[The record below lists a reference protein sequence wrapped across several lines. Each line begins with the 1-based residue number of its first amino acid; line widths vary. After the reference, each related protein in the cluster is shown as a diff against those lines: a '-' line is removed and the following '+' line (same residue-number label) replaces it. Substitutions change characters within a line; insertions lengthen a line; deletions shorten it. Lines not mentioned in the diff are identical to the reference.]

1 MEPALHW
8 SYQTC
13 TSTSTPQDQRHT
25 PLYSAGIPELFRLRL
40 LDRVLSGPATDVRDG
55 GYMRTQESSGVYDT
69 TEKSHLSV
77 LIDTLGAQIFRF
89 QAIGAAASVPD
100 NLPMTLPWGGIRLQG
115 KNSPGYLLCCRS
127 SI

>member
-40 LDRVLSGPATDVRDG
+40 LDGVLSGPGTDVRDG
-55 GYMRTQESSGVYDT
+55 GNMRTLESSQVYDT
-69 TEKSHLSV
+69 TGNTPSIQQV
-77 LIDTLGAQIFRF
+77 RF
-89 QAIGAAASVPD
+89 TNDSEMPRFFALKP
-100 NLPMTLPWGGIRLQG
+100 
-115 KNSPGYLLCCRS
+115 
-127 SI
+127 